1 MQYLVPAVKVTMVFS
16 WGVAV
21 VQVADGT
28 VLQEFRK
35 GFKMGDKLIR
45 PAMVK
50 VRYHMPARPR
60 MWRFV
65 PSHRLWND
73 RMLVGWFCLIAGVS
87 K

>member
-1 MQYLVPAVKVTMVFS
+1 MVLAVTEMTRVVS

-21 VQVADGT
+21 VFLCAVQVADGT

-50 VRYHMPARPR
+50 VRGHMPARPR
-60 MWRFV
+60 M
-65 PSHRLWND
+65 
-73 RMLVGWFCLIAGVS
+73 
-87 K
+87 